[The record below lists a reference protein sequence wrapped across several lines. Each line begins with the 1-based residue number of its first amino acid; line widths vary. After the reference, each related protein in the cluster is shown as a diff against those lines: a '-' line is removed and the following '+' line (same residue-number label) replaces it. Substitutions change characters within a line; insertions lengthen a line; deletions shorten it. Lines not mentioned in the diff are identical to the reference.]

1 MALTSGYLLPK
12 EAKQFIRDH
21 CSLSGEEM
29 RQEIIKR
36 YGVDISVQAVME
48 HVRKARKEAE
58 EITRCADAHIAKSVA
73 ERIEKFL
80 PNIINFYEKDLLRLM
95 EVIEGRDPA
104 FDMKDA
110 KDESGLKFDK
120 YWQEK
125 YRKLFIEE
133 SESYLKMRP
142 PISTVRVESTVDPDV
157 AVMDTWSDEKLKE
170 YEKFLDKI
178 KDMD

>member
-1 MALTSGYLLPK
+1 MTTPWLLPDD
-12 EAKQFIRDH
+12 AKKFIASH
-21 CSLSGEEM
+21 CSMTGEEL
-29 RQEIIKR
+29 RQEIIKK
-36 YGVDISVQAVME
+36 YKVDVSVQAVLE
-48 HVRKARKEAE
+48 HVKKARKEAE

-104 FDMKDA
+104 FDMKDV
-110 KDESGLKFDK
+110 KDDSGLKFDK